1 MSRTV
6 LPLLLL
12 LSWCSSAGAGVANV
26 EFKFT
31 PIVGDPSTAG
41 QVETVP
47 GKASVFINNVLTA
60 DQEVG
65 GRIASVDSFSSKG
78 DPVFLTV
85 NPTVG
90 MLFSEKVQSMLNNLV
105 SRNIFPEA
113 EQ

>member
-65 GRIASVDSFSSKG
+65 EGSLPLAASLQRG
-78 DPVFLTV
+78 I
-85 NPTVG
+85 
-90 MLFSEKVQSMLNNLV
+90 LFS
-105 SRNIFPEA
+105 
-113 EQ
+113 

>member
-65 GRIASVDSFSSKG
+65 EGSLPLTASLQRG
-78 DPVFLTV
+78 I
-85 NPTVG
+85 
-90 MLFSEKVQSMLNNLV
+90 LFS
-105 SRNIFPEA
+105 
-113 EQ
+113 